1 MTKGIIIPIMEKY
14 EELLLCNLHIL
25 RNELE
30 CKIPIELWQIGQEIS
45 DNMKKTLDSLKENY
59 ELSYKNLNDYT
70 DNPEHWRGWQMKAF
84 IVKHTEFDE
93 IILCDCDSV
102 FIQNP
107 EIIFDDPN
115 YIATGTYFFKD
126 WIKHEPKDADSEVPA
141 RIDFIKELL
150 PEKSPYFPEEWNYIY
165 GEETP
170 FQIPQ
175 MWYYQESG
183 VVCLNKSIHPDVVE
197 TIYELNDNHKET
209 YKYVYGDKETF
220 WLSCVIN
227 NKPFYMN
234 EPHAENF
241 KVNTLLPYYKSNINE
256 IPNALTHFYNGKY
269 FFSQK
274 GYPIGRIIEN
284 NEK

>member
-1 MTKGIIIPIMEKY
+1 
-14 EELLLCNLHIL
+14 
-25 RNELE
+25 
-30 CKIPIELWQIGQEIS
+30 
-45 DNMKKTLDSLKENY
+45 
-59 ELSYKNLNDYT
+59 
-70 DNPEHWRGWQMKAF
+70 
-84 IVKHTEFDE
+84 
-93 IILCDCDSV
+93 
-102 FIQNP
+102 
-107 EIIFDDPN
+107 
-115 YIATGTYFFKD
+115 
-126 WIKHEPKDADSEVPA
+126 
-141 RIDFIKELL
+141 
-150 PEKSPYFPEEWNYIY
+150 
-165 GEETP
+165 
-170 FQIPQ
+170 